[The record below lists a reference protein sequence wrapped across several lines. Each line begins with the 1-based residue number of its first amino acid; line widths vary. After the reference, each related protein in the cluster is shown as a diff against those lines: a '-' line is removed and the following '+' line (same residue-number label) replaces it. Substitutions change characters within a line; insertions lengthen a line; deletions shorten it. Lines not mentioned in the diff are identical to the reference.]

1 MEKELMLRRG
11 QGPLKGT
18 SEPNAPGE
26 TAVRKVEKIE
36 FQNLINVSCF
46 SLYIYIYIYIKVQIT
61 YGLKQRPTL
70 YSAGL
75 PRKDG
80 EFSLPMHPGHPRRRR
95 PTIYDDDEFMAE
107 RWKWLLGVAESERKR
122 LFRPGNYSNNEQLP
136 GGDWQ
141 LPPAVPFDD
150 PYEQLPATLF
160 DIPSERSPIEWPR
173 AWKVIFYCY

>member
-1 MEKELMLRRG
+1 MLRRG

-36 FQNLINVSCF
+36 FQNLIN
-46 SLYIYIYIYIKVQIT
+46 
-61 YGLKQRPTL
+61 RPTL

-136 GGDWQ
+136 APSSGLERGRSTREEEGEGHRRGGDGASKEQ
-141 LPPAVPFDD
+141 AVFP
-150 PYEQLPATLF
+150 
-160 DIPSERSPIEWPR
+160 
-173 AWKVIFYCY
+173 